1 MNGHVFRSRQPV
13 ASAPTHILDTF
24 FKCFN
29 QTWAQIGRFGR
40 WKKFYLERWRWV
52 SLCWT
57 GLALKVW
64 TEQQPSKSSRK
75 RPNNRS
81 CPFRCQFP
89 LWSLPK
95 TQFKETGQST
105 NSKTSAAFDC
115 PRKREP
121 CSCKLNWNFGNR
133 LEINKHGWFFFSLNQ
148 PAFKSNFPPLHC
160 FNGFALMEFN
170 SAFLRWAT
178 IRLRGWNRPHY
189 SPGIQR
195 DGKSRQSAPCKRTA
209 YWMLNERE
217 LPRCNLQVALRL
229 TNHNKSSKPPDMAR
243 KLCKLVQ
250 QNIEMRPILLKTS
263 INFSYQHSKV
273 PRKSHF
279 VIRGH
284 FVTQKLHNI

>member
-1 MNGHVFRSRQPV
+1 MFSGFSSLFRQQNITWRVNHSVHWSVTKSKRRQIPDNKERCVCCVCVPRIRPRDLVAALDSIRRADAMNGHVFRSRQPV

-115 PRKREP
+115 PRKREH

-133 LEINKHGWFFFSLNQ
+133 LEINKHGWFFF
-148 PAFKSNFPPLHC
+148 
-160 FNGFALMEFN
+160 FAQ
-170 SAFLRWAT
+170 SA
-178 IRLRGWNRPHY
+178 
-189 SPGIQR
+189 GIQV
-195 DGKSRQSAPCKRTA
+195 QFSAASLLQWIRPNGIQFRLFT
-209 YWMLNERE
+209 LGNDPLER
-217 LPRCNLQVALRL
+217 
-229 TNHNKSSKPPDMAR
+229 
-243 KLCKLVQ
+243 
-250 QNIEMRPILLKTS
+250 LK
-263 INFSYQHSKV
+263 
-273 PRKSHF
+273 
-279 VIRGH
+279 
-284 FVTQKLHNI
+284 